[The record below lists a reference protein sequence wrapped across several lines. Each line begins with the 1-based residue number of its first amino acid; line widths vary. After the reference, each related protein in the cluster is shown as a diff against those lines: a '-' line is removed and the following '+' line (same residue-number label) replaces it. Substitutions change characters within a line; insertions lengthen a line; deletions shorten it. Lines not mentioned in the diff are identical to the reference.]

1 MEEQRQ
7 KLDRKIKEDEMRKQ
21 VEKEVHEKSMME
33 MKLTMK
39 VWNGSFFFVHY
50 RTLIKG
56 KLIFQNLQFLLFA
69 FCTRKENLPVI
80 STTDKFFECI

>member
-39 VWNGSFFFVHY
+39 VWNGSFFLY
-50 RTLIKG
+50 ITG
-56 KLIFQNLQFLLFA
+56 
-69 FCTRKENLPVI
+69 P
-80 STTDKFFECI
+80 

>member
-1 MEEQRQ
+1 MEDVKSQIREELRKKKVEEQRQ

-39 VWNGSFFFVHY
+39 VWNGSFFLY
-50 RTLIKG
+50 IIG
-56 KLIFQNLQFLLFA
+56 
-69 FCTRKENLPVI
+69 P
-80 STTDKFFECI
+80 

>member
-7 KLDRKIKEDEMRKQ
+7 KLDRKIKEDEMRKL

-39 VWNGSFFFVHY
+39 VWMVLFFLH
-50 RTLIKG
+50 IIG
-56 KLIFQNLQFLLFA
+56 
-69 FCTRKENLPVI
+69 P
-80 STTDKFFECI
+80 